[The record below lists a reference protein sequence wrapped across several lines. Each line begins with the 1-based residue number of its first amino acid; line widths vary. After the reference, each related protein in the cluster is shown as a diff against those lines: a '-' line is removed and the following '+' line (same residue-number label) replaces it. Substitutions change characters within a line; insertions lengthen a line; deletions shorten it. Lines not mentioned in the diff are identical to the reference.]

1 VAILRGGGNGV
12 NCSEFYRIKIETMSA
27 QELKTSIQQLI
38 EKENDE
44 AILKAIKDVIKSI
57 VSIKKN
63 QVVGYDVDGN
73 PLTRGELEKI
83 VVASSENA
91 KKGNVISHEDLL
103 KQMEN
108 W

>member
-1 VAILRGGGNGV
+1 
-12 NCSEFYRIKIETMSA
+12 MSV
-27 QELKTSIQQLI
+27 QELKISIQQLV

-44 AILKAIKDVIKSI
+44 AILKAIKDVVKSI
-57 VSIKKN
+57 VSIRKR
-63 QVVGYDVDGN
+63 QIVGFDADGK
-73 PLTRGELEKI
+73 PMTGEDLEKI

-91 KKGNVISHEDLL
+91 KKGNVISHNELL

>member
-1 VAILRGGGNGV
+1 
-12 NCSEFYRIKIETMSA
+12 MSA
-27 QELKTSIQQLI
+27 EALKLSITQLI

-44 AILKAIKDVIKSI
+44 VILKAIKDVVKSI

-63 QVVGYDVDGN
+63 QMVGFDADGK
-73 PLTRGELEKI
+73 PMTAGDLENI

-91 KKGNVISHEDLL
+91 KKGNVTSHEELL